1 MNKEQARRRAEAI
14 AVVARNFPEV
24 QDAAR
29 LQDDLHVLGI
39 ECQRNAE
46 KLCNVE
52 GYEDQRD
59 RLRAKLEKIERKHG
73 VKLAAEVAGDPR
85 GYCLRVVMPRG
96 DYNTWGGA
104 EHGYGFGSC

>member
-1 MNKEQARRRAEAI
+1 MNKEQAQRRAEAI
-14 AVVARNFPEV
+14 AVVARNFPDV
-24 QDAAR
+24 KDAAR
-29 LQDDLHVLGI
+29 LQDDLHLLGI

-52 GYEDQRD
+52 GYEDRRD
-59 RLRAKLEKIERKHG
+59 YLRAKLARIERAHG
-73 VKLAAEVAGDPR
+73 VTLTATVSGDPR
-85 GYCLRVVMPRG
+85 GYCLRVVMPQG

>member
-1 MNKEQARRRAEAI
+1 MNPAK
-14 AVVARNFPEV
+14 VAREQVEILTDLPNIGKAM
-24 QDAAR
+24 AA
-29 LQDDLHVLGI
+29 DLHLLGI

-59 RLRAKLEKIERKHG
+59 RLRTKLEKIERKHG
-73 VKLAAEVAGDPR
+73 VTLAAEVTGDPR
-85 GYCLRVVMPRG
+85 GYCLRVVMPQG

-104 EHGYGFGSC
+104 EHGYGFGGC